1 MFLTF
6 FGRKLFVF
14 TVFIIGAALTVCAVM
29 IIFYTTFLKSTT
41 AYWVGWLV
49 LSLSI
54 ILGFGIGFL
63 CTKIL
68 RIAGSLVAGYGGFM
82 LGVMINE
89 MWLYIYSSQAVFWCV
104 NIGFA
109 IVFAILAFFFFNQ
122 AVIISTAFI
131 GSYFVMRGISA
142 FAGGFPPAFQLIE
155 QVKAGVLVNID
166 PTFYG
171 YLAGM
176 VVLAVIGAVVQFKLY
191 NNMQEHEKHPY
202 DRDNRTVDY

>member
-1 MFLTF
+1 MTF

-14 TVFIIGAALTVCAVM
+14 TVFIIGAALTVCAIM
-29 IIFYTTFLKSTT
+29 ILFYTTFLKSDT
-41 AYWVGWLV
+41 AYWIGWLV
-49 LSLSI
+49 LSLSV
-54 ILGFGIGFL
+54 ILGLGIGFL

-68 RIAGSLVAGYGGFM
+68 KIAGAVVCGYGGFM

-89 MWLYIYSSQAVFWCV
+89 MWLYIYHSQAVFWCV
-104 NIGFA
+104 NIGIA
-109 IVFAILAFFFFNQ
+109 AAFAILAFFFFNQ

-155 QVKAGVLVNID
+155 QVKAGVLVNIN

-191 NNMQEHEKHPY
+191 NRMEEHEKHPY
-202 DRDNRTVDY
+202 DRNHNAVY